1 MRRLLIFAAA
11 FAAAAGVYVFFMP
24 PLLWAAAAAGAALAL
39 YVLCRLLCGRQL
51 RAVRICLVGLCA
63 GIVWC
68 VGYRAVFLGSA
79 AQYDGQ
85 QMPVEM
91 RALDTPQAST
101 YGSCVEVELKLDG
114 RRLACIL
121 YLRETEPDIRPGDT
135 LRCTAKLKLAPGS
148 TARDEARY
156 YRARGVWYVLSA
168 RSDLA
173 IEHTG
178 GGLRD
183 LPARFA
189 AALRTKINT
198 VFEEDAAGFLTA
210 LLTGDRSGLSRQT
223 REELSISG
231 IYHTVAVSG
240 MHVSILLGMIMLLC
254 GSRRRL
260 SAAVGIPTI
269 VFFVLMTGASASAI
283 RAGVMQTILLL
294 APLAKREED
303 PLTSLG
309 AAGLLLV
316 LLNPWSLYD
325 AGLQLSFASVAGI
338 LLFAGKAYR
347 AMTAAKWMQT
357 LLRGGGMT
365 ARLAKGCASSFSCS
379 LASAAFS
386 LPVSALYFGTVS
398 LVAPLVNALTLWAV
412 TFLFSAGLLT
422 ALLSFVWTGLA
433 YGPAW
438 LVGWLARYV
447 LQAARLFSKIPCAA
461 VYPENAYLL
470 VWCVFYY
477 AVLLF
482 CLLSPVR
489 PKLRVVLGSLALTL
503 GVSLGCAYAEFHTPQ
518 FVFAALDVGQ
528 GQCLLYQCGRWTA
541 VIDCGGE
548 DAWGAGEEAAR
559 YLQSYGEYRVEALI
573 LTHYDEDHAGGAMQL
588 MERER
593 VERIFLPD
601 TQDEGG
607 LRREIVRKA
616 NERGTQIVWVKE
628 DQTLDFVGGQIRIF
642 APVSGKSSNDSGIS
656 VLASAGEYDMLVTGD
671 MTAQTEYRLLEEK
684 PIAQAE
690 VLVAGHHGAAT
701 STSYALLGRVRP
713 QLVLISVGEDN
724 TYGHPAE
731 QTLERIETAGAAVYR
746 TDERGTITIR
756 GSKHGKTDDT
766 KLQ

>member
-11 FAAAAGVYVFFMP
+11 FAAAAGAYVFFMP

-39 YVLCRLLCGRQL
+39 YVLCRLLCGRRL

-85 QMPVEM
+85 QMPIEV

-101 YGSCVEVELKLDG
+101 YGSSVAVELELDG

-135 LRCTAKLKLAPGS
+135 LRCTAKLRLAPGS
-148 TARDEARY
+148 TARDAERY
-156 YRARGVWYVLSA
+156 YRSRGVWYVLSA
-168 RSDLA
+168 RSELA
-173 IEHTG
+173 IVHTG
-178 GGLRD
+178 GGIRD

-189 AALRTKINT
+189 AVLRTKIGM
-198 VFEEDAAGFLTA
+198 VFDEDAAGFLTA

-240 MHVSILLGMIMLLC
+240 MHVSILLGMIVLLC

-269 VFFVLMTGASASAI
+269 VFFILMTGASASAI

-325 AGLQLSFASVAGI
+325 VGLQLSFASVAGI

-347 AMTAAKWMQT
+347 AMTAAKWMQA
-357 LLRGGGMT
+357 LLRRGGMA
-365 ARLAKGCASSFSCS
+365 ARLAKGCASSLGCS

-386 LPVSALYFGTVS
+386 LPVSAIYFGTVS
-398 LVAPLVNALTLWAV
+398 LVAPVVNVLTLWAV
-412 TFLFSAGLLT
+412 TLLFSAGLFT
-422 ALLSFVWTGLA
+422 ALLALVWTGLA

-438 LVGWLARYV
+438 LIGWLVRYV
-447 LQAARLFSKIPCAA
+447 LQAARLFSKLPCAA
-461 VYPENAYLL
+461 VYPENVYLL

-477 AVLLF
+477 VVLLF

-489 PKLRVVLGSLALTL
+489 PRLRVILGSLAFTL
-503 GVSLGCAYAEFHTPQ
+503 GVSLGCAYAEYHTPQ
-518 FVFAALDVGQ
+518 FVFTALDVGQ
-528 GQCLLYQCGRWTA
+528 GQCLLYQCGAYTA

-548 DAWGAGEEAAR
+548 DAWGAGEDAAR
-559 YLQSYGEYRVEALI
+559 YLQSYGEYCVEALI
-573 LTHYDEDHAGGAMQL
+573 LTHYDADHAGGAAQL

-601 TQDEGG
+601 TQDEDG
-607 LRREIVRKA
+607 LRRELVRKA
-616 NERGTQIVWVKE
+616 NERGTQIVWVRE
-628 DQTLDFVGGQIRIF
+628 DQTLDFAGGQIRIF

-671 MTAQTEYRLLEEK
+671 MTAQTEYQLLEEK
-684 PIAQAE
+684 TLAQAE

-713 QLVLISVGEDN
+713 QLVLISVGADN

-756 GSKHGKTDDT
+756 GSKYGKTDST